1 MINKKVNQNQV
12 LYYMNNIKKI
22 IVCVMAALVLLLSG
36 CGVSDAD
43 NASDKATEN
52 INKSTA
58 QKSSKAKRHKVIIDT
73 DTGSDDA
80 AALTLAASSEQLDI
94 LGVTVL
100 YGNVSLKGAADNALM
115 TLEVCDVEAPVYIG
129 AEKTAYQK
137 NVKR

>member
-58 QKSSKAKRHKVIIDT
+58 QKK
-73 DTGSDDA
+73 
-80 AALTLAASSEQLDI
+80 Q
-94 LGVTVL
+94 
-100 YGNVSLKGAADNALM
+100 
-115 TLEVCDVEAPVYIG
+115 
-129 AEKTAYQK
+129 
-137 NVKR
+137 